1 MIKTEEVVT
10 GLYAAWRLFLRDRRA
25 VALFDDSYSGV
36 VKSFFCAVVVL
47 PVYVLLLFFEPGA
60 TGANAGVFRLV
71 GANLI
76 AYVLLWVAWPLLMAY
91 VAPAI
96 DRGKEYC
103 RYVAAGNWAVGPQ
116 MLVQLIVLLLAIS
129 GFASKPVLELASL
142 IALFIVLLYHLFIL
156 RVVLR
161 VGLFVGIGLVFGN
174 VILNRLILSL
184 RSFLLSEPI

>member
-47 PVYVLLLFFEPGA
+47 PVYVLLLLFEPSP
-60 TGANAGVFRLV
+60 TGADAGMFRLIAV
-71 GANLI
+71 NLI
-76 AYVLLWVAWPLLMAY
+76 AYVLLWVAWPLVMAY
-91 VAPAI
+91 IAPAI
-96 DRGKEYC
+96 DRSKEFC
-103 RYVAAGNWAVGPQ
+103 RYVTAGNWAVGPQ
-116 MLVQLIVLLLAIS
+116 MLVQLAVLLLAIS

-142 IALFIVLLYHLFIL
+142 VALFIVLFYHLFVL

-161 VGLFVGIGLVFGN
+161 VGLFLGIGLVFGN
-174 VILNRLILSL
+174 VILNRLIISL
-184 RSFLLSEPI
+184 RSFLLT